1 MGKQE
6 RILVDRDRIAAAV
19 TEMLLGLDQDLQRE
33 GLVDTPYRVADAL
46 IEQCTPE
53 DPELY
58 RQFGEERYE
67 ELVMVRNISFVSFCE
82 HHLLPFWGKVHIAY
96 IPNDRI
102 LGISKLARIVS
113 SYARGFQ
120 IQERI
125 TSNMADELMI
135 EVEPHGVFVIIEAV
149 HACISF
155 RGAKASG
162 SMTVTSAVRGLFK
175 DSSTARQECLSLLL
189 RDKEG
194 L

>member
-1 MGKQE
+1 M
-6 RILVDRDRIAAAV
+6 DRDRIAAAV
-19 TEMLLGLDQDLQRE
+19 KEMLLALDQDITRE
-33 GLVDTPYRVADAL
+33 GLVDTPYRVADSF

-67 ELVMVRNISFVSFCE
+67 ELIMVRDIPFVSFCE

-96 IPNDRI
+96 SPNDRI

-113 SYARGFQ
+113 SYAKGFQ

-125 TSNMADELMI
+125 TSNMADELMA
-135 EVEPHGVFVIIEAV
+135 EVEPKGVMIIIEAT

-162 SMTVTSAVRGLFK
+162 SMTVTSAARGIFK
-175 DSSTARQECLSLLL
+175 DSSAARQECLSLM
-189 RDKEG
+189 RNKEV